1 MTESKKFKIRPKI
14 YIVVALLGAIFMIL
28 KFSKDLFTREALVS
42 IVKIGDIR
50 DSVTGNVR
58 VLAERTFK
66 LRSETQAK
74 LEYAELIPFG
84 KPVLVDKNQTLFSMN
99 TDDLMRNL
107 ERTLLSKSSHEKRL
121 KIGSSTSLQLE
132 LEEKNLESFKILSK
146 ENSNDISE
154 FELES
159 KINLVERLRR
169 ILEIEKTNNEEKTK
183 SLNLEIDRI
192 EHELQKRKI
201 ISPIKGTL
209 VSSLVKKGDT
219 IFGGQVLGEVQSN
232 ERVVEVTLNE
242 EDFAGIKEGQKVGVT
257 IFSFGNEIFEGVVD
271 RISANVDSV
280 TGRRKLFVNLSENE
294 TLPVGSSGR
303 AEIIKKEIK
312 GATILPRKALLGS
325 SVFVVRDGKVTQ
337 VKVEVGAKNLEF
349 VEIIKGLKPRDLVIS
364 ETPHLFYD
372 GENVSTTIL
381 K

>member
-1 MTESKKFKIRPKI
+1 MTESKKFKISPKI

-28 KFSKDLFTREALVS
+28 KFSKNLFTREALVS

-50 DSVTGNVR
+50 DSVSGNVR

-74 LEYAELIPFG
+74 LEYAKLIPFG

-121 KIGSSTSLQLE
+121 KIGSNTSLQLE

-159 KINLVERLRR
+159 KINLVERLRK
-169 ILEIEKTNNEEKTK
+169 ILEIEKTNNEEITK

-201 ISPIKGTL
+201 KSPIKGTL

-257 IFSFGNEIFEGVVD
+257 IFSFEDEIFEGVVD
-271 RISANVDSV
+271 RISANVDPV
-280 TGRRKLFVNLSENE
+280 TGSRKLFVHLSKNE
-294 TLPVGSSGR
+294 ALPVGSSGR

-312 GATILPRKALLGS
+312 AAIILPRKALLGN
-325 SVFVVRDGKVTQ
+325 SVFAVRYGKVTQ

-349 VEIIKGLKPRDLVIS
+349 VEIIKGLKPREVVIS

>member
-50 DSVTGNVR
+50 DSVSGNVR

-271 RISANVDSV
+271 RISANVDPV

-325 SVFVVRDGKVTQ
+325 SVFAVRDGKVTQ

-372 GENVSTTIL
+372 GENVSKTIL

>member
-271 RISANVDSV
+271 RISANVDPV

>member
-50 DSVTGNVR
+50 DSVSGNVR
-58 VLAERTFK
+58 VLAERTFN